1 MDVAARSSMCA
12 GEDMWCVR
20 FMRCKRD
27 IERLE
32 AMSELKLCGVKPVRG
47 GRGET
52 QVRRG
57 AQAYSREA
65 GKPCDEVLRCGLRR

>member
-1 MDVAARSSMCA
+1 MRNILEAVQKRMDVAARSSMCA

-32 AMSELKLCGVKPVRG
+32 AMSELSF
-47 GRGET
+47 
-52 QVRRG
+52 
-57 AQAYSREA
+57 AA
-65 GKPCDEVLRCGLRR
+65 